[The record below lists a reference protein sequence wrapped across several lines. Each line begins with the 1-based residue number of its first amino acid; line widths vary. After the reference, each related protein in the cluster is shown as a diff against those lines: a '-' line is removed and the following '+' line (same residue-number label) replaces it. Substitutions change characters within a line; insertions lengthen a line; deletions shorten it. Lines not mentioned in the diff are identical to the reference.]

1 MGRGPHALQADCA
14 RCFGLCCVVP
24 AFANSADFAI
34 DKPAGQ
40 PCPHLGEGFR
50 CGIHDSLRPRGFRG
64 CAVFD
69 CFGAGQQVSQV
80 TFGGLDWRESRQSA
94 PLMFRVFP
102 IMRLLHELLWYLT
115 AALALP
121 AAGAVSPDLHCAL
134 TATDDMTRMSA
145 EELAALDIAAHRDDV
160 NALLLRASELARATV
175 PGRKPDY
182 RAADL
187 AGARLS
193 AADLRGASL
202 RGARLIGA
210 DLRRADL
217 TLADLSGADLRDA
230 DVRGADMRQSLFLTQ
245 AQLDAATGDEKTRLP
260 SSLTRPAHWC

>member
-1 MGRGPHALQADCA
+1 
-14 RCFGLCCVVP
+14 
-24 AFANSADFAI
+24 
-34 DKPAGQ
+34 
-40 PCPHLGEGFR
+40 
-50 CGIHDSLRPRGFRG
+50 
-64 CAVFD
+64 
-69 CFGAGQQVSQV
+69 
-80 TFGGLDWRESRQSA
+80 
-94 PLMFRVFP
+94 
-102 IMRLLHELLWYLT
+102 
-115 AALALP
+115 
-121 AAGAVSPDLHCAL
+121 
-134 TATDDMTRMSA
+134 MTRMSA

-187 AGARLS
+187 SGARLT

-217 TLADLSGADLRDA
+217 TLADLTGADLRDA